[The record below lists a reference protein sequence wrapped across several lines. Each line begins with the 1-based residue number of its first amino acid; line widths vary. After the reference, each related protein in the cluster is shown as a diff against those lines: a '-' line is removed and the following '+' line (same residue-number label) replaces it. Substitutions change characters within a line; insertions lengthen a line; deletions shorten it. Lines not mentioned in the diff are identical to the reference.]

1 MIDERAFA
9 VTLTI
14 PDNEAYTAL
23 LALRRLEVPCGSLE
37 RASIYAFTVEEE
49 DARALESALRDVETI
64 YNPNKHRLTVL
75 RRPAPRSGEVWI
87 APLVDPPALGDVRVA
102 GRTLRGV
109 RAIRRRTAWLLR
121 DEGGEPASEDVL
133 DLAVE
138 RLFCNPASERV
149 IR

>member
-1 MIDERAFA
+1 MIDERAYA

-23 LALRRLEVPCGSLE
+23 LALRRLDVPCGSLE
-37 RASIYAFTVEEE
+37 RASVYAFLVEEE
-49 DARALESALRDVETI
+49 AAHGLDGALRNLETM

-75 RRPAPRSGEVWI
+75 RRPVPRAGEVWI
-87 APLVDPPALGDVRVA
+87 APLVDPPAHAEVRVA
-102 GRTLRGV
+102 GRSLHGV
-109 RAIRRRTAWLLR
+109 RAIRQRTAWLLR
-121 DEGGEPASEDVL
+121 DEAGVPAGEDVL